1 LKKLIPYLHR
11 HITALSI
18 GFVFL
23 IVQNYTISKIP
34 AYMRGMLDEITSTNR
49 LPVIMENIKMAV
61 LFTVLTVIS
70 MYAMR
75 QLIIGVSRK
84 IEFQLR
90 SDIFA
95 KFLRLDAMFFRFRET
110 GDLVSRS
117 TNDLNDVRT
126 LLGPGMM
133 YVPNSLSRVAI
144 FLPIMLSL
152 SSRLMIWFVAL
163 ITTVV
168 VMILLLMP
176 LLRVRFRKVQE
187 ASAAIQTRVWQ
198 DISGIG
204 IIKLHTLEKVET
216 GRFAKLNKWYIG
228 RQMDLVRWRGFM
240 WPFFVFIFS
249 LAELLIL
256 VVGGRQVIAGD
267 MTIGQLLQFNI
278 LVSYLTFPILSLGW
292 VMSLIQQG
300 ISAMGRINEILDS
313 PEESRDEK
321 VNIPDGTLTVTVQ
334 NLSYRYPQSEE
345 ASLKNISMQIH
356 KGETVGITGPIG
368 CGKSTLAELL
378 TGILQ
383 AEPGMIFLNGTD
395 ISQIAATKIGSRV
408 TLVPQDPFLFTRTIA
423 ENIAL
428 GENSPAQEPILAAA
442 EKAGLEK
449 DLAAF
454 PKGLN
459 EIVGERGI
467 TLSGGQKQRVA
478 IARALY
484 RPASLLVLDDALSS
498 VDSRTEAKILRA
510 FSGEKEN
517 RAIVIISHR
526 ITALKNAD
534 RIYVLDEGRI
544 MESGTH
550 ADLIKLNG
558 LYAKLAQLQQMEE
571 DPASAGT
578 EGEES

>member
-1 LKKLIPYLHR
+1 MAI
-11 HITALSI
+11 SV

-23 IVQNYTISKIP
+23 VLQNYTISRIP
-34 AYMRGMLDEITSTNR
+34 AYMRGMLDEITGANR
-49 LPVIMENIKMAV
+49 LPVILNNIKLAL
-61 LFTVLTVIS
+61 LFTALTVIS

-75 QLIIGVSRK
+75 KLIIGVSRK

-133 YVPNSLSRVAI
+133 YVPNSLSRIAL
-144 FLPIMLSL
+144 FLPIMFSL
-152 SSRLMIWFVAL
+152 SPRLMVWVIAL
-163 ITTVV
+163 ITVVV
-168 VMILLLMP
+168 VMIVFLMP
-176 LLRVRFRKVQE
+176 LLRVRFRQVQE
-187 ASAAIQTRVWQ
+187 ASAAIHARVWQ
-198 DISGIG
+198 DISGIET
-204 IIKLHTLEKVET
+204 IKLHTLEKVET
-216 GRFAKLNKWYIG
+216 DRFAKLNQWYIG
-228 RQMDLVRWRGFM
+228 KQMDLVRYRGFM
-240 WPFFVFIFS
+240 WPFFVFVFS

-256 VVGGRQVIAGD
+256 VVGGHQVISGA

-300 ISAMGRINEILDS
+300 ISAMGRISEILDA
-313 PEESRDEK
+313 PEENHEDK
-321 VNIPDGTLTVTVQ
+321 KDIPDGELAVKVRG
-334 NLSYRYPQSEE
+334 LSFCYPKSKEMV
-345 ASLKNISMQIH
+345 LKNISMDIQE
-356 KGETVGITGPIG
+356 GETVGITGPIG

-378 TGILQ
+378 IGILQ
-383 AEPGMIFLNGTD
+383 AKPGMISINGMD
-395 ISQIAATKIGSRV
+395 ISEVSATRLGNHV

-428 GENSPAQEPILAAA
+428 GETAPEPEAVLSAAK
-442 EKAGLEK
+442 KAGLEK

-454 PKGLN
+454 PKGIN
-459 EIVGERGI
+459 EMVGERGI

-498 VDSRTEAKILRA
+498 VDSRTEAKILQA
-510 FSGEKEN
+510 LSGEKQE
-517 RAIVIISHR
+517 RAVVIISHR
-526 ITALKNAD
+526 ISALKNAD
-534 RIYVLDEGRI
+534 RIYVLDEGRV

-550 ADLIKLNG
+550 VELIGKDG
-558 LYAKLAQLQQMEE
+558 LYRKLAQLQQMEGE
-571 DPASAGT
+571 AVSEQN
-578 EGEES
+578 EGKA

>member
-1 LKKLIPYLHR
+1 M
-11 HITALSI
+11 
-18 GFVFL
+18 
-23 IVQNYTISKIP
+23 QNYTISKIP
-34 AYMRGMLDEITSTNR
+34 AYMRGMLDEITGANR

-61 LFTVLTVIS
+61 LFTALTVIS

-110 GDLVSRS
+110 GDLISRS

-152 SSRLMIWFVAL
+152 NSRLMVWFVAL

-198 DISGIG
+198 DISGIE
-204 IIKLHTLEKVET
+204 IIKLHTLEEVET

-256 VVGGRQVIAGD
+256 LVGGRQVIAGD

-313 PEESRDEK
+313 PEESREEK

-345 ASLKNISMQIH
+345 VSLKNISMQIH
-356 KGETVGITGPIG
+356 KGETVGITGPVG

-395 ISQIAATKIGSRV
+395 ISQITSTKIGSRV

-428 GENSPAQEPILAAA
+428 GENSPAPEPILAAA

-454 PKGLN
+454 SKGLD

-498 VDSRTEAKILRA
+498 VDSRTEAKILQA
-510 FSGEKEN
+510 FSGEKRN
-517 RAIVIISHR
+517 RAVVIISHR

-534 RIYVLDEGRI
+534 RIYVLDKGRI

-571 DPASAGT
+571 EPASAGT

>member
-1 LKKLIPYLHR
+1 
-11 HITALSI
+11 
-18 GFVFL
+18 
-23 IVQNYTISKIP
+23 
-34 AYMRGMLDEITSTNR
+34 MRGMLDEITGANR

-61 LFTVLTVIS
+61 LFTALTVIS

-110 GDLVSRS
+110 GDLISRS

-152 SSRLMIWFVAL
+152 NSRLMVWFVAL

-198 DISGIG
+198 DISGIE
-204 IIKLHTLEKVET
+204 IIKLHTLEEVET

-256 VVGGRQVIAGD
+256 LVGGRQVIAGD

-313 PEESRDEK
+313 PEESREEK

-345 ASLKNISMQIH
+345 VSLKNISMQIH
-356 KGETVGITGPIG
+356 KGETVGITGPVG

-395 ISQIAATKIGSRV
+395 ISQITSTKIGSRV

-428 GENSPAQEPILAAA
+428 GENSPAPEPILAAA

-454 PKGLN
+454 SKGLD

-498 VDSRTEAKILRA
+498 VDSRTEAKILQA
-510 FSGEKEN
+510 FSGEKRN
-517 RAIVIISHR
+517 RAVVIISHR

-534 RIYVLDEGRI
+534 RIYVLDKGRI

-571 DPASAGT
+571 EPASAGT

>member
-1 LKKLIPYLHR
+1 
-11 HITALSI
+11 
-18 GFVFL
+18 
-23 IVQNYTISKIP
+23 
-34 AYMRGMLDEITSTNR
+34 
-49 LPVIMENIKMAV
+49 
-61 LFTVLTVIS
+61 
-70 MYAMR
+70 
-75 QLIIGVSRK
+75 
-84 IEFQLR
+84 
-90 SDIFA
+90 
-95 KFLRLDAMFFRFRET
+95 
-110 GDLVSRS
+110 
-117 TNDLNDVRT
+117 
-126 LLGPGMM
+126 
-133 YVPNSLSRVAI
+133 
-144 FLPIMLSL
+144 
-152 SSRLMIWFVAL
+152 
-163 ITTVV
+163 
-168 VMILLLMP
+168 
-176 LLRVRFRKVQE
+176 
-187 ASAAIQTRVWQ
+187 
-198 DISGIG
+198 
-204 IIKLHTLEKVET
+204 
-216 GRFAKLNKWYIG
+216 
-228 RQMDLVRWRGFM
+228 M

-256 VVGGRQVIAGD
+256 LVGGRQVIAGD

-313 PEESRDEK
+313 PEESREEK

-345 ASLKNISMQIH
+345 VSLKNISMQIH
-356 KGETVGITGPIG
+356 KGETVGITGPVG

-395 ISQIAATKIGSRV
+395 ISQITSTKIGSRV

-428 GENSPAQEPILAAA
+428 GENSPAPEPILAAA

-454 PKGLN
+454 SKGLD

-498 VDSRTEAKILRA
+498 VDSRTEAKILQA
-510 FSGEKEN
+510 FSGEKRN
-517 RAIVIISHR
+517 RAVVIISHR

-534 RIYVLDEGRI
+534 RIYVLDKGRI

-571 DPASAGT
+571 EPASAGT

>member
-1 LKKLIPYLHR
+1 
-11 HITALSI
+11 
-18 GFVFL
+18 
-23 IVQNYTISKIP
+23 VQNYTISKIP
-34 AYMRGMLDEITSTNR
+34 AYMRGMLDEITGANR

-61 LFTVLTVIS
+61 LFTALTVIS

-110 GDLVSRS
+110 GDLISRS

-152 SSRLMIWFVAL
+152 NSRLMVWFVAL

-198 DISGIG
+198 DISGIE
-204 IIKLHTLEKVET
+204 IIKLHTLEEVET

-256 VVGGRQVIAGD
+256 LVGGRQVIAGD

-313 PEESRDEK
+313 PEESREEK

-345 ASLKNISMQIH
+345 VSLKNISMQIH
-356 KGETVGITGPIG
+356 KGETVGITGPVG

-395 ISQIAATKIGSRV
+395 ISQITSTKIGSRV

-428 GENSPAQEPILAAA
+428 GENSPAPEPILAAA

-454 PKGLN
+454 SKGLD

-498 VDSRTEAKILRA
+498 VDSRTEAKILQA
-510 FSGEKEN
+510 FSGEKRN
-517 RAIVIISHR
+517 RAVVIISHR

-534 RIYVLDEGRI
+534 RIYVLDKGRI

-571 DPASAGT
+571 EPASAGT

>member
-1 LKKLIPYLHR
+1 M
-11 HITALSI
+11 ALTI
-18 GFVFL
+18 GFIFL

-34 AYMRGMLDEITSTNR
+34 AYMRGMLDEITGANR
-49 LPVIMENIKMAV
+49 LPVIMDNIKMAL
-61 LFTVLTVIS
+61 LFTTLTVIS
-70 MYAMR
+70 MYSMR
-75 QLIIGVSRK
+75 KLIIGVSRK

-95 KFLRLDAMFFRFRET
+95 KFLRLNAMFFRFRET

-152 SSRLMIWFVAL
+152 SSRLMIWFVVL

-198 DISGIG
+198 DISGIE
-204 IIKLHTLEKVET
+204 IIKLHTLEEVET

-256 VVGGRQVIAGD
+256 IVGGRQVIAGD

-321 VNIPDGTLTVTVQ
+321 VNIPDGKLTVSVQ

-428 GENSPAQEPILAAA
+428 GENSPAPEPILAAA

-454 PKGLN
+454 SKGLN

-517 RAIVIISHR
+517 RAVVIISHR

-571 DPASAGT
+571 APASAGT